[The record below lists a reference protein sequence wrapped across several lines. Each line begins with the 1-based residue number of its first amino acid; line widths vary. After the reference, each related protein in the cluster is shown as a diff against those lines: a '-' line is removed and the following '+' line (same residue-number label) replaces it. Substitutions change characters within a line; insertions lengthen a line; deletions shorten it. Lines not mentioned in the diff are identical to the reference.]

1 MQLALKN
8 PTKLKKVRKIR
19 SKIPEEIK
27 KEVVVEV
34 AAEKT
39 REQILLEKVT
49 QAALLYKQRKFVD
62 SDEDIEEDDSDSDW
76 DWIR

>member
-1 MQLALKN
+1 MQLALQN
-8 PTKLKKVRKIR
+8 PQKLKKVRKIR

-76 DWIR
+76 D